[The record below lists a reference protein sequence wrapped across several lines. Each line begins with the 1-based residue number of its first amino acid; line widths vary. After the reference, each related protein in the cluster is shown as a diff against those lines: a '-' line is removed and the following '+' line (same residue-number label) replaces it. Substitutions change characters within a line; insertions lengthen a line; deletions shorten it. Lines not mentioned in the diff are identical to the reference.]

1 MQRNEEE
8 RERHLRTARHLA
20 REIAVP
26 EARVIEAFE
35 RELERLDNRARVK
48 QFLTVLALKR
58 VKIELRTRERQSA

>member
-8 RERHLRTARHLA
+8 RERHLRTARSLA

-35 RELERLDNRARVK
+35 RELERLDTRARVK
-48 QFLTVLALKR
+48 QYLTVLALKR
-58 VKIELRTRERQSA
+58 VKTELRLREPDSG